1 LHNGEENKKIVL
13 HLFTQ
18 TYAFMEKVNIFEVLE
33 FKTQP
38 MSNTRAK
45 EKLMPAPKRPRGAC
59 SP

>member
-1 LHNGEENKKIVL
+1 LRNGEENKKIVL
-13 HLFTQ
+13 HLLTQ

-45 EKLMPAPKRPRGAC
+45 EKIDA
-59 SP
+59 ST